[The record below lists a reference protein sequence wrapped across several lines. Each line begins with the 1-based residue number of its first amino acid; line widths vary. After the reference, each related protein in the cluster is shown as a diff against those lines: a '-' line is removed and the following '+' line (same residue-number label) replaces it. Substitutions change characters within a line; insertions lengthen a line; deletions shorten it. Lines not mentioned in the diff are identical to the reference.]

1 MVHAMDVIRLS
12 LRRDR
17 EQLNEVLGLHA
28 RVLGPLQPRRLQRR
42 LRGRRRLLLA
52 ALHEGRV
59 VAYKFGYEDVPD
71 RFYSWI
77 GGVDPE
83 FRRQGLGRRLME
95 VQHRWAQRHGYHR
108 VRTHT
113 SNAFKPMLILNL
125 ACGFDVIGTLIN
137 HKGEG
142 RIILE
147 KQL

>member
-1 MVHAMDVIRLS
+1 MEIVRLN

-17 EQLNEVLGLHA
+17 PRLVECLRLHQEILGTLS
-28 RVLGPLQPRRLQRR
+28 PRSLQRR

-52 ALHEGRV
+52 AVAEDRV
-59 VAYKFGYEDVPD
+59 VGYKFGYEDSPG

-77 GGVDPE
+77 GGVNPAW
-83 FRRQGLGRRLME
+83 RRQGIARRLMDR
-95 VQHRWAQRHGYHR
+95 QHEWARQRGYPR

-113 SNAFKPMLILNL
+113 ANEHRNMLLLNIV
-125 ACGFDVIGTLIN
+125 AGFDVIGTLIN